1 MLDDW
6 LHQAEPG
13 ARSRAL
19 PGMHTDPGS
28 ENMPAGDRG
37 SSKNWFVSQARRAE
51 AFLITWL
58 EFSGLLEP
66 ALAAAGREHPR

>member
-1 MLDDW
+1 
-6 LHQAEPG
+6 
-13 ARSRAL
+13 
-19 PGMHTDPGS
+19 
-28 ENMPAGDRG
+28 MPAGDRG

-58 EFSGLLEP
+58 ELSGLLEP